1 MNSGGPMRSEKAG
14 LVKQVIMSSAY
25 WTLNKNM
32 VQMFGLESAMLLSV
46 FAEADSMLSD
56 EDGWFYQTHDTV
68 EEITTLSRHK
78 QDKCIRKLIGLG
90 VLQQA
95 NKGMPMKRHFRI
107 NYEVLATLLAE
118 NQQTEQ
124 TTVKEPVT
132 EVEEEEEIEVDAENV
147 EKCQFVKNQQPTLLK
162 TDNQLCE
169 KSATI
174 NNIYKENTY
183 KEKIEDSLR
192 SSLTPVEETDT
203 KEKDPVPTRLESKA
217 LMKES
222 KYAKNENKGSS
233 LDEVVQLASQK
244 SIERRNAKSKVPRK
258 VPQNANTI
266 VAYFGEKFKETLGG
280 IPPLE
285 LGKDRKLMKQMIEH
299 YGYDKIKVYIDWMFN
314 NWTKF
319 RRDCKLNGVPTIGML
334 YGFRSYLQEQTM
346 YTEDKTEEGDN
357 VWGV

>member
-1 MNSGGPMRSEKAG
+1 MRSEKVG

-32 VQMFGLESAMLLSV
+32 VQLFGLESAMLLSV

-56 EDGWFYQTHDTV
+56 EDGWFYQTTKTV

-107 NYEVLATLLAE
+107 DYEVLATLLADF
-118 NQQTEQ
+118 QQTEQ
-124 TTVKEPVT
+124 TPVKEPVT
-132 EVEEEEEIEVDAENV
+132 EVEEAEEIEVDAENV

-162 TDNQLCE
+162 TDNLFCQ

-174 NNIYKENTY
+174 NKVYKENND
-183 KEKIEDSLR
+183 KEKSEDSLR
-192 SSLTPVEETDT
+192 SSTPVEETET
-203 KEKDPVPTRLESKA
+203 KEKDPVPTQLESKA
-217 LMKES
+217 LLKDS
-222 KYAKNENKGSS
+222 KYSRNEHNGAS
-233 LDEVVQLASQK
+233 LDSVVQLASQK

-258 VPQNANTI
+258 IPQNANTI

-280 IPPLE
+280 VPPLE

-299 YGYDKIKVYIDWMFN
+299 YGYDTVKVYIDWMFR
-314 NWTKF
+314 NWAQF
-319 RRDCKLNGVPTIGML
+319 RRDCKLNGVPTIGLL
-334 YGFRSYLQEQTM
+334 YGFRSYLQEQNM
-346 YTEDKTEEGDN
+346 YINEIETEDGGS